1 MLSEDRMP
9 SGTAQTTASSVPQMA
24 TCRVTT
30 ISVAYSRQSVK
41 SGGKKSL
48 ISVRMLPDSVIRVM
62 GRISAPRHDQTRNAQ
77 RDGPTHEAQ
86 QFHRA
91 FARGDRANSE
101 LMAILSE
108 NRRYGPAGKKRRG
121 NLRAAEAYYRDS
133 LSRASSIFLMRSG
146 LFRRRH
152 LGIGLQLALFA
163 EQFELTERNQL
174 GRWSKA

>member
-48 ISVRMLPDSVIRVM
+48 ISVRMFRVM
-62 GRISAPRHDQTRNAQ
+62 GRISAPRHDQTRNASATAQ
-77 RDGPTHEAQ
+77 PT
-86 QFHRA
+86 R
-91 FARGDRANSE
+91 RSSSIGRLRGGDRANSE

-121 NLRAAEAYYRDS
+121 NLRAAEAYYRDN
-133 LSRASSIFLMRSG
+133 LSRASSIFLMRSAFSAAG
-146 LFRRRH
+146 ISALACSLLFS
-152 LGIGLQLALFA
+152 
-163 EQFELTERNQL
+163 RN
-174 GRWSKA
+174 SSS

>member
-48 ISVRMLPDSVIRVM
+48 ISVRILPDSVIRVM
-62 GRISAPRHDQTRNAQ
+62 GRISAPRHDQTRNASATAQ
-77 RDGPTHEAQ
+77 PT
-86 QFHRA
+86 R
-91 FARGDRANSE
+91 RSSSIGRLRGGDRTNSE

-133 LSRASSIFLMRSG
+133 LSRASSIFLMRSAFSAAG
-146 LFRRRH
+146 ISALASSLLFS
-152 LGIGLQLALFA
+152 
-163 EQFELTERNQL
+163 RN
-174 GRWSKA
+174 SSS

>member
-9 SGTAQTTASSVPQMA
+9 SGTAQTTASNVPQMA

-62 GRISAPRHDQTRNAQ
+62 GRISAPRHDQTRNASATAQ
-77 RDGPTHEAQ
+77 PT
-86 QFHRA
+86 R
-91 FARGDRANSE
+91 RSSSIGRLRGGDRANSE

-133 LSRASSIFLMRSG
+133 LSRASSIFLMRSAFSAAG
-146 LFRRRH
+146 ISALACSLLFS
-152 LGIGLQLALFA
+152 
-163 EQFELTERNQL
+163 RN
-174 GRWSKA
+174 SSS